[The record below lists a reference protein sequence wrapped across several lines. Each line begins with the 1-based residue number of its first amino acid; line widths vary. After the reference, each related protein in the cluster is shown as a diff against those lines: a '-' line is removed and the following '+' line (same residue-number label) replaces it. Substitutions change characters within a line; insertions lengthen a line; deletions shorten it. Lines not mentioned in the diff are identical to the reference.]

1 MGQVRRWR
9 WKKVDVRQLTP
20 EQRRQRVADSLRR
33 QQLTVEEIEEDYC
46 RAIFVIEKELGH
58 YIDDEYPVMKFL
70 EEIHLL
76 NWYKEQEKKQ
86 MDGIR

>member
-1 MGQVRRWR
+1 
-9 WKKVDVRQLTP
+9 
-20 EQRRQRVADSLRR
+20 
-33 QQLTVEEIEEDYC
+33 
-46 RAIFVIEKELGH
+46 VIEKELGH

-76 NWYKEQEKKQ
+76 NWYKEQEKRQ